1 MNPYKE
7 HKSKL
12 KSCSFS
18 ELLVKINDNS
28 TYFIGSVSDSSS
40 LETKMQQLTEGVQNV
55 VLGFDKAN
63 THLYGI
69 QLDTQQIISCASQLK
84 QLQLTQ
90 VFSCMFQN
98 KHILLLQFN
107 PKLSFQTNSEV
118 SIDNQTLNQK
128 IKEDA
133 LENEAIQEPKLILNT
148 RQKKTVSYLKSHKKI
163 TNRKFRDLF
172 GVSHKTAHLELVEL
186 VEEGWIQRVG
196 SGRSTRYQKSY

>member
-18 ELLVKINDNS
+18 DLLVKINDNS

-69 QLDTQQIISCASQLK
+69 QLDTQQIIDCASQLK
-84 QLQLTQ
+84 QLQLAQ

-98 KHILLLQFN
+98 
-107 PKLSFQTNSEV
+107 
-118 SIDNQTLNQK
+118 
-128 IKEDA
+128 
-133 LENEAIQEPKLILNT
+133 
-148 RQKKTVSYLKSHKKI
+148 TVICTY
-163 TNRKFRDLF
+163 T
-172 GVSHKTAHLELVEL
+172 
-186 VEEGWIQRVG
+186 
-196 SGRSTRYQKSY
+196 